1 MVCCS
6 SFVDVVDGVAAGVD
20 EGVDGGSM
28 VCRSSFVDV
37 VDGVAAAV
45 EEGVDGGS
53 VVCCPQKANPPR
65 PRRGGWATV
74 GSNNWQR

>member
-1 MVCCS
+1 
-6 SFVDVVDGVAAGVD
+6 VDVVDGVAAGVD

-28 VCRSSFVDV
+28 VCRSSFA
-37 VDGVAAAV
+37 DGVAAV